1 MNGSR
6 TSHWPKRGIAVD
18 SVDLNFRMNATG
30 NAVPELRKA
39 QGAVQRLG
47 TQIDKSNARMRGFNN
62 GITTMQANTRKF
74 AMGGLQQAGY
84 QLGDYA
90 VQVANGTSKMQAF
103 GQQAPQFLQIFGPFG
118 AILGAGVAIL
128 SAFAVAMDRT
138 RNASKEAKEEVV
150 TFGQSVAQLQKID
163 TASAT
168 ENLSAPARAA
178 MSEYSALLG
187 MMQKVA
193 EEQRVAALATFAE
206 DVAPAAEIAKLEKQL
221 EVARNN
227 ASMLSDAVLAA
238 NENIGK
244 AAKANEDR
252 ILGQIK
258 DQKDVRDI
266 ILSIQGKTRLEAAKN
281 LSAAIDTL
289 RAQGL
294 MTDELES
301 QLSAF
306 AESNGLV
313 EATAKLSK
321 ELKEETADAADETE
335 RAASAAAKLKAFMA
349 QATARAVAFSKAIS
363 AAPSNLQAMKDQTA
377 TTLAQVAAIKSGY
390 SEAAASAIAY
400 RKQRELELGLADA
413 GSEAENAYLSALINK
428 DVEAFEARAKAN
440 AQLAEA
446 MTKFDDLGTKGA
458 GSLAK
463 TTESVSKVAK
473 AIKTELTPEMQRLKG
488 IQDSVASSF
497 ENAMMSAVD
506 GTKSVKDAFK
516 SMAVEIIKEL
526 YRVFVV
532 KQITGFISSAIGG
545 YFNTNQVSGASMPL
559 GTGSVRPQARPL
571 SFAGGGYTGNGARAG
586 GLDGK
591 GGRMAMIHPRE
602 TVIDHAKGQGMGG
615 VTVIQNNTF
624 GSGVSRAEVNAM
636 LPKMIEATKAAVV
649 DAKRQG
655 GSYGRAFA

>member
-6 TSHWPKRGIAVD
+6 TSHWTKRGIAVD

-128 SAFAVAMDRT
+128 SALSLGFQRT
-138 RNASKEAKEEVV
+138 RDASKGAKEEVA
-150 TFGQSVAQLQKID
+150 TFGDAVGRLNQIE
-163 TASAT
+163 TASAA
-168 ENLSAPARAA
+168 ENLSAPAKAA

-193 EEQRVAALATFAE
+193 EEQRVAALSKFAE
-206 DVAPAAEIAKLEKQL
+206 DVAPAGEIAKLEKQL
-221 EVARNN
+221 EKARDN
-227 ASMLSDAVLAA
+227 AGMLSDAVLAA

-258 DQKDVRDI
+258 EQKDVRDI

-281 LSAAIDTL
+281 LSAAIATL
-289 RAQGL
+289 QANNL
-294 MTDELES
+294 MTGELEK
-301 QLSAF
+301 QLRAF
-306 AESNGLV
+306 AEANGLV
-313 EATAKLSK
+313 DATTELSEK
-321 ELKEETADAADETE
+321 LKEETSKSADESE
-335 RAASAAAKLKAFMA
+335 RAAAAAAKLKAFMA
-349 QATARAVAFSKAIS
+349 QATAQAVAFSKAIS
-363 AAPSNLQAMKDQTA
+363 AAPSGLQAMKDETA

-413 GSEAENAYLSALINK
+413 GSAAEEAYLSALINK
-428 DVEAFEARAKAN
+428 DVEAFEARANAN
-440 AQLAEA
+440 AQLVDA
-446 MTKFDDLGTKGA
+446 MTKFDDLEKKGT
-458 GSLAK
+458 S
-463 TTESVSKVAK
+463 SVSNISKK
-473 AIKTELTPEMQRLKG
+473 IRTELSPEMQRLKG

-506 GTKSVKDAFK
+506 GTNSVKGAFR
-516 SMAVEIIKEL
+516 SMASEIIKEL

-559 GTGSVRPQARPL
+559 GTGNVRPMARPA

-602 TVIDHAKGQGMGG
+602 TVIDHTKGQGMGG

-624 GSGVSRAEVNAM
+624 GSGVSRAEVNSM

-655 GSYGRAFA
+655 GSYGRAFG

>member
-1 MNGSR
+1 M
-6 TSHWPKRGIAVD
+6 
-18 SVDLNFRMNATG
+18 
-30 NAVPELRKA
+30 
-39 QGAVQRLG
+39 
-47 TQIDKSNARMRGFNN
+47 
-62 GITTMQANTRKF
+62 
-74 AMGGLQQAGY
+74 
-84 QLGDYA
+84 
-90 VQVANGTSKMQAF
+90 
-103 GQQAPQFLQIFGPFG
+103 
-118 AILGAGVAIL
+118 
-128 SAFAVAMDRT
+128 AMDRT

-193 EEQRVAALATFAE
+193 EEQRVAALAKFAE

-221 EVARNN
+221 QVARNN

-258 DQKDVRDI
+258 EQKDVRDI
-266 ILSIQGKTRLEAAKN
+266 ILSIQGKTRLEAARN

-289 RAQGL
+289 HAQDL

-321 ELKEETADAADETE
+321 ELKEETADAADESE

-349 QATARAVAFSKAIS
+349 QATAQAVAFSKAIS
-363 AAPSNLQAMKDQTA
+363 AAPSGLQAMKDETA

-413 GSEAENAYLSALINK
+413 GSAAEEAYLSALINR
-428 DVEAFEARAKAN
+428 DVEAFEARASAN
-440 AQLAEA
+440 AQLVEA
-446 MTKFDDLGTKGA
+446 MTKFDDLEKKGTK
-458 GSLAK
+458 
-463 TTESVSKVAK
+463 SVSKITK
-473 AIKTELTPEMQRLKG
+473 KIKTELSPEMKRL
-488 IQDSVASSF
+488 IQIGDLFGSSF
-497 ENAMMSAVD
+497 ENAAMSAID
-506 GTKSVKDAFK
+506 GTKSVKDAFR
-516 SMAVEIIKEL
+516 SMASDIIKEL
-526 YRVFVV
+526 YRIFVV
-532 KQITGFISSAIGG
+532 KRITNFISNAAMMAFGPAAQG
-545 YFNTNQVSGASMPL
+545 PTPSGAPVGRFDGL
-559 GTGSVRPQARPL
+559 R
-571 SFAGGGYTGNGARAG
+571 FEGGGYTGNGARAG

-602 TVIDHAKGQGMGG
+602 TVVDHTKGQGMGG

>member
-6 TSHWPKRGIAVD
+6 TSHWTKRGIAVD

-62 GITTMQANTRKF
+62 GITTMQANSRKF

-128 SAFAVAMDRT
+128 SALSLGFQRT
-138 RNASKEAKEEVV
+138 RDASKGAKEEVA
-150 TFGQSVAQLQKID
+150 TFGDAVGRLNQIE
-163 TASAT
+163 TASAA
-168 ENLSAPARAA
+168 ENLSAPAKAA

-193 EEQRVAALATFAE
+193 EEQRVAALSKFAE
-206 DVAPAAEIAKLEKQL
+206 DVAPAGEIAKLEKQL
-221 EVARNN
+221 EKARDN

-258 DQKDVRDI
+258 EQKDVRDI

-281 LSAAIDTL
+281 LSAAIATL
-289 RAQGL
+289 QANNL
-294 MTDELES
+294 MTGELEK
-301 QLSAF
+301 QLRAF
-306 AESNGLV
+306 AEANGLV
-313 EATAKLSK
+313 DATTELSEK
-321 ELKEETADAADETE
+321 LKEETSKSADESE
-335 RAASAAAKLKAFMA
+335 RAAAAAAKLKAFMA
-349 QATARAVAFSKAIS
+349 QATAQAVAFSKAIS
-363 AAPSNLQAMKDQTA
+363 AAPSGLQAMKDETA

-413 GSEAENAYLSALINK
+413 GSAAEEAYLSALINK
-428 DVEAFEARAKAN
+428 DVEAFEARANAN
-440 AQLAEA
+440 AQLVDA
-446 MTKFDDLGTKGA
+446 MTKFDDLEKKGT
-458 GSLAK
+458 S
-463 TTESVSKVAK
+463 SVSKISK
-473 AIKTELTPEMQRLKG
+473 KIRTELSPEMQRLKG

-506 GTKSVKDAFK
+506 GTNSVKGAFR
-516 SMAVEIIKEL
+516 SMASEIIKEL

-532 KQITGFISSAIGG
+532 KQITGFISGAIGG

-559 GTGSVRPQARPL
+559 GTGNVRPMARPA

-602 TVIDHAKGQGMGG
+602 TVIDHTKGQGMGG

-624 GSGVSRAEVNAM
+624 GSGVSRAEVNSM

-655 GSYGRAFA
+655 GSYGRAFG